1 MRPNYLPIETPK
13 EEEEPAVPQI
23 KINKQRISC
32 SLVLFDLDGT
42 LVDKRFRNN
51 ALAKTRYNAIKR
63 IAGEPAARRWA
74 ELSGVE
80 LESFNVDDNGPLSKA
95 PRKEDLTVA
104 TTAIWLDDLNWFHA
118 KELATKAYAEADAVQ
133 STDFKVE
140 LILGTEESL
149 RKMRKAGCKLGIATN
164 GSGKTARELME
175 AINVDGLFDVYVGA
189 DEVTEGKPMPDMI
202 IEACSRLGVD
212 PGDCVYVGDE
222 FVDAVAS
229 TRAGCAGV
237 VIVSREPDV
246 SEYTEFVVD
255 SVADIDV
262 D

>member
-1 MRPNYLPIETPK
+1 M
-13 EEEEPAVPQI
+13 
-23 KINKQRISC
+23 
-32 SLVLFDLDGT
+32 
-42 LVDKRFRNN
+42 
-51 ALAKTRYNAIKR
+51 
-63 IAGEPAARRWA
+63 
-74 ELSGVE
+74 
-80 LESFNVDDNGPLSKA
+80 
-95 PRKEDLTVA
+95 A
-104 TTAIWLDDLNWFHA
+104 TQ
-118 KELATKAYAEADAVQ
+118 AYAEADAVQ
-133 STDFKVE
+133 STEFKVE
-140 LILGTEESL
+140 LIPGTEESL
-149 RKMRKAGCKLGIATN
+149 KEMRKAGCKLGIATN

-222 FVDAVAS
+222 YVDAVAS

-246 SEYTEFVVD
+246 SEYTDFVVD

-262 D
+262 E